1 MKGVNFM
8 AKFLKRP
15 LAVLLCLLTLMGLFA
30 VAVPTFAS
38 STVYNGSVAMTK
50 TGSIT
55 ISTDGSGYSYV
66 ASAYGSSKWYINGAN
81 AICVSPDNPGP
92 NTRSGNMTKYYFSN
106 NSIIAKMFYY
116 LVPRMKSDWS
126 DSLKNDTGINGVN
139 NPDYPKTG
147 FWRAFPGNVYST
159 KPAYRVLD
167 DCLGAKGVEVSY
179 NEEYFLAHYAISLAF
194 AKDANNASTITYAS
208 KPSRFDNSITFA
220 SAAKRVYNWFVQ
232 NDSKIAAVPEYLKT
246 FYVVPDGANAG
257 TQAMM
262 GIEDWY
268 GLITVKKYD
277 YPESGI
283 IEHPEVRKENGGYY
297 TTEGTTFAFYA
308 TKEDAVANRNK
319 QGEFS
324 TSGTY
329 KNSGGSSYSQGS
341 HYIDNRGLPSN
352 ADKSKRV
359 WYLREIKAGQGYETK
374 IKTIRATKGCT
385 VEVVNAA
392 KGIFKISN
400 YSVGQFNIEF
410 FIKDEKIE
418 VPLKIIKKDRDTGAL
433 LGGATFLITFADDVN
448 FESPIATVTTGDDGS
463 ITRVQDSLFVGKE
476 YLVREIKAPEG
487 YDLAPNVEDRTQK
500 ITLQADDAENPTKN
514 ILTFLNKKSTI
525 GGSIVIKKKAKPECE
540 GFIKDNPNYSLEGAK
555 FAIYEDKDSENKVKP
570 TKSSDITSNTQR
582 YEKLWDIETDSS
594 GVAKLDVNN
603 ISLGSVYYAIETKAP
618 EGFVISD
625 EVKKFEFNSQAD
637 FENEAK
643 CTTTFYDS
651 AKGDPVRVAVIKK
664 GSYGSV
670 PLKDAYFRLDYY
682 TEVTN
687 GNTVPD
693 SNPMYSWVIKTDES
707 GSAELKRSNLDPDM
721 GKDTIPDE
729 FLPDG
734 DEGDAF
740 LPKGTLVVKEVK
752 APNNYLLDETE
763 HVIHLTGVS
772 EYHGITSENEE
783 IEPIEII
790 DTPIPNINYSIKK
803 LWEDNNNN
811 DGMRPETLDITV
823 NAYKD
828 EETLVTDDNGN
839 PVYDDD
845 GNPVYKK
852 VKANSVEALLSD
864 GSTLSTTFPY
874 HITLSADSWSGQIN
888 NLPEGYWDDSDGS
901 IVYKKYIYE
910 FEEAEIS
917 GYVKDQDYIEPKIE
931 KVDDSNYTVTF
942 KNKHDDESTI
952 FGLTKAW
959 DDDNNSAG
967 LRPEWVS
974 FELYAS
980 TNRYERRDMDA
991 WFNQAEKVLVD
1002 ANGDNIGRSLSKER
1016 TDDGI
1021 IYVTE
1026 KDSSY
1031 SNQAGKTIGFTYWVD
1046 NLPKYKSGKKIIYLA
1061 KEVNINPNYAIN
1073 QSNTSIAKA
1082 DISGG
1087 SLFFHSWKGSDG
1099 SNHSE
1104 KLMAFKYTNHIK
1116 TGTLTVNKI
1125 DGEGNALGGAGFQV
1139 FKVED
1144 GKKTAISA
1152 TYNEETGRYSYN
1164 SKGTEATT
1172 MLVDSEAGSLVV
1184 DKLPIGD
1191 YVLKETVTPEGYMPF
1206 EGEIAFSIKEDKLNV
1221 SKDMKADKTVENNK
1235 VVLPE
1240 TGGIGDSWIYGIGV
1254 IALIGVVA
1262 LTIILIVRKI
1272 NKKEKK
1278 NNV

>member
-1 MKGVNFM
+1 M

-15 LAVLLCLLTLMGLFA
+15 FAVLLCLLTLMSLFA

-38 STVYNGSVAMTK
+38 RTVYNGSVAMTK

-167 DCLGAKGVEVSY
+167 DCLGANGVEVSY

-194 AKDANNASTITYAS
+194 AKDANNVSTITYAS
-208 KPSRFDNSITFA
+208 KPSRFNNSITFA

-246 FYVVPDGANAG
+246 FYVVPDGTNAG

-283 IEHPEVRKENGGYY
+283 IQHPEVREENGGYY
-297 TTEGTTFAFYA
+297 TTKGTTFAFYA
-308 TKEDAVANRNK
+308 TPQEAERDINRK
-319 QGEFS
+319 GEFS
-324 TSGTY
+324 TSGSYT
-329 KNSGGSSYSQGS
+329 NSEGSSYSQGS

-359 WYLREIKAGQGYETK
+359 WYLREIKAGKGYETK
-374 IKTIRATKGCT
+374 IKTVRATNGCT

-410 FIKDEKIE
+410 FVKDHKTR
-418 VPLKIIKKDRDTGAL
+418 VPLKIIKKDKDTGAL
-433 LGGATFLITFADDVN
+433 LGGATFLITFSDDVN
-448 FESPIATVTTGDDGS
+448 FKSPIATVTTGDDGS
-463 ITRVQDSLFVGKE
+463 ITRVQDLLFVGSE

-514 ILTFLNKKSTI
+514 IVTFLNKKSTI
-525 GGSIVIKKKAKPECE
+525 GGSIVIKKKPKPECE

-555 FAIYEDKDSENKVKP
+555 FAIYEDKDSENQKKP
-570 TKSSDITSNTQR
+570 SKSSDITSNTQR
-582 YEKLWDIETDSS
+582 YEKLWDIETDGN
-594 GVAKLDVNN
+594 GVAKLDVDN

-618 EGFVISD
+618 DGFLISD

-651 AKGDPVRVAVIKK
+651 AVGDPVNVAVVKK

-693 SNPMYSWVIKTDES
+693 SNPKYSWVIVSDVRGEAVFDES
-707 GSAELKRSNLDPDM
+707 HLDSTMSTD
-721 GKDTIPDE
+721 KTIPDD
-729 FLPDG
+729 FLP
-734 DEGDAF
+734 EGKNGRAK
-740 LPKGTLVVKEVK
+740 LPVGTLVVKEVK

-763 HVIHLTGVS
+763 HVIHLTGRS
-772 EYHGITSENEE
+772 DYHGITSESEE
-783 IEPIEII
+783 IEPVVII
-790 DTPIPNINYSIKK
+790 DRAIPNINYSIKK

-845 GNPVYKK
+845 GNPVYEK

-952 FGLTKAW
+952 FGLTKVW

-980 TNRYERRDMDA
+980 TNPFERKDMDA

-1002 ANGDNIGRSLSKER
+1002 ANGDNIGRSLNKER
-1016 TDDGI
+1016 TSDGV

-1026 KDSSY
+1026 DDF
-1031 SNQAGKTIGFTYWVD
+1031 SNETQGGKVVRFTYWVD
-1046 NLPKYKSGKKIIYLA
+1046 NLPKYKNGKKIIYLA

-1073 QSNTSIAKA
+1073 QSNISIAKA

-1087 SLFFHSWKGSDG
+1087 KLFYHSWKGSDG
-1099 SNHSE
+1099 SSYGAM
-1104 KLMAFKYTNHIK
+1104 LMAYKYTNHIK

-1139 FKVED
+1139 FKVEGD
-1144 GKKTAISA
+1144 KKTAISA

-1164 SKGTEATT
+1164 SNGTEATT

-1191 YVLKETVTPEGYMPF
+1191 YVLKETITPEGYMPF

-1262 LTIILIVRKI
+1262 LTIILIIRKI

>member
-1 MKGVNFM
+1 M

-15 LAVLLCLLTLMGLFA
+15 LAVLLCLLTLLSLFA
-30 VAVPTFAS
+30 VAVPTMAS
-38 STVYNGSVAMTK
+38 TRTYSGTVESTK
-50 TGSIT
+50 TGKIS
-55 ISTDGSGYSYV
+55 ISTDGTGYSYV
-66 ASAYGSSKWYINGAN
+66 ASTYGASKWYINGSN

-92 NTRSGNMTKYYFSN
+92 STRSGNMTKYYFSN
-106 NSIIAKMFYY
+106 DSIVAKMFYY

-126 DSLKNDTGINGVN
+126 DSLRTDTGINGVN

-147 FWRAFPGNVYST
+147 FWRVFPGNVYGS
-159 KPAYRVLD
+159 KPAYKVLD
-167 DCLGAKGVEVSY
+167 DCLGANGKNVSY
-179 NEEYFLAHYAISLAF
+179 TEEYFLAHYAISLAF
-194 AKDANNASTITYAS
+194 AGDTTGDDTITYSS
-208 KPSRFDNSITFA
+208 KKSSYDSSITFK
-220 SAAKRVYNWFVQ
+220 SAAVQVYKWFR
-232 NDSKIAAVPEYLKT
+232 NNNSKIADVPNYLRT
-246 FYVVPDGANAG
+246 YYVVPDGRDAG

-262 GIEDWY
+262 GIEDWM

-277 YPESGI
+277 FPETGI

-308 TKEDAVANRNK
+308 TKEDAVASRNK
-319 QGEFS
+319 KGEFS

-359 WYLREIKAGQGYETK
+359 WYLREIKAGQGY
-374 IKTIRATKGCT
+374 KTEIESVRATTGCT
-385 VEVVNAA
+385 AEVVDAA
-392 KGIFKISN
+392 RGIIKISN
-400 YSVGQFNIEF
+400 YNVGKFDIEVS
-410 FIKDEKIE
+410 IKDNKTP

-433 LGGATFLITFADDVN
+433 LGGATFKITFSDDVN
-448 FESPIATVTTGDDGS
+448 FKSPIATVTTGADGS
-463 ITRVQDSLFVGKE
+463 ITRVQDLLFVGRE

-487 YDLAPNVEDRTQK
+487 YDLAPNVADRTQK
-500 ITLQADDAENPTKN
+500 ITLQADDAKNPTKN
-514 ILTFLNKKSTI
+514 IVTFLNKKSTI
-525 GGSIVIKKKAKPECE
+525 GGSIVIKKKPKPECE
-540 GFIKDNPNYSLEGAK
+540 GFIKDNPNYTVEGAK
-555 FAIYEDKDSENKVKP
+555 FAIYEDKDSKNQDKP
-570 TKSSDITSNTQR
+570 SKSSDITSNAQR
-582 YEKLWDIETDSS
+582 YEKLWDVETDSS
-594 GVAKLDVNN
+594 GIAKLDVNN

-618 EGFVISD
+618 DGFLISD

-651 AKGDPVRVAVIKK
+651 AVGDPVDVAVVKK

-687 GNTVPD
+687 GNTVPK
-693 SNPMYSWVIKTDES
+693 SNPKYSWVIVSD
-707 GSAELKRSNLDPDM
+707 SNGEAVFDNGHLDPTMSTD
-721 GKDTIPDE
+721 KVIPSD

-734 DEGDAF
+734 ETGRAF
-740 LPKGTLVVKEVK
+740 LPKGTLVVKEIK
-752 APNNYLLDETE
+752 APNNYLLDDKEY
-763 HVIHLTGVS
+763 VIHLTGKS
-772 EYHGITSENEE
+772 DRQSINTESEE
-783 IEPIEII
+783 IEPVVIV
-790 DTPIPNINYSIKK
+790 DRAIPNINYSIKK

-828 EETLVTDDNGN
+828 EETLVGT
-839 PVYDDD
+839 DDD
-845 GNPVYKK
+845 GNPVYEK

-864 GSTLSTTFPY
+864 GSKLSTTFPY
-874 HITLSADSWSGQIN
+874 HITLSADSWSGSIN
-888 NLPEGYWDDSDGS
+888 NLPEGYWDYSGEG
-901 IVYKKYIYE
+901 IMYKKYIYE
-910 FEEAEIS
+910 FEEAEIT

-967 LRPEWVS
+967 LRPEWAS

-980 TNRYERRDMDA
+980 TNRYDSRDMDA

-1002 ANGDNIGRSLSKER
+1002 ANGDNIGRSLNKER
-1016 TDDGI
+1016 TSDGV
-1021 IYVTE
+1021 IYVT
-1026 KDSSY
+1026 DDDVSY
-1031 SNQAGKTIGFTYWVD
+1031 SNHGENVRFTYWVD
-1046 NLPKYKSGKKIIYLA
+1046 NLPKYKNGIKITYLA

-1073 QSNTSIAKA
+1073 QSNISMAKA
-1082 DISGG
+1082 DIYGG
-1087 SLFFHSWKGSDG
+1087 SLFYHSWKGSDG

-1139 FKVED
+1139 FKVEG

-1152 TYNEETGRYSYN
+1152 TYNEETSRYSYN

-1191 YVLKETVTPEGYMPF
+1191 YVLKETVTPEGCMPF
-1206 EGEIAFSIKEDKLNV
+1206 EDEISFSIKEDKLNV

-1272 NKKEKK
+1272 SKKEKK

>member
-1 MKGVNFM
+1 M

-15 LAVLLCLLTLMGLFA
+15 LAVLLCLLTLMSLFA

-38 STVYNGSVAMTK
+38 RTVYNGSVDMTK

-55 ISTDGSGYSYV
+55 ISTDGSGYSYI
-66 ASAYGSSKWYINGAN
+66 ASYYGASKWYINGAN

-92 NTRSGNMTKYYFSN
+92 SRRSGNMTKYYFSN
-106 NSIIAKMFYY
+106 DSVIAKMFYY

-126 DSLKNDTGINGVN
+126 GSLRDDTGINGVN

-147 FWRAFPGNVYST
+147 FWRAFPGNIYDGE
-159 KPAYRVLD
+159 KPAYMVLD
-167 DCLGAKGVEVSY
+167 DYLGANGADVSY

-194 AKDANNASTITYAS
+194 AKDANNASTITYSS
-208 KPSRFDNSITFA
+208 KASRFNSSITFA
-220 SAAKRVYNWFVQ
+220 SAAKRVYDWFVQ

-246 FYVVPDGANAG
+246 FYVVPDGTDAG

-283 IEHPEVRKENGGYY
+283 SQHPEVREENGGYY

-308 TKEDAVANRNK
+308 TKEDAVADTNRK
-319 QGEFS
+319 GEFS

-329 KNSGGSSYSQGS
+329 TDSEGSSYSQGS
-341 HYIDNRGLPSN
+341 HYVDNRGLPSN

-359 WYLREIKAGQGYETK
+359 WYLREIKAGQGYETELD
-374 IKTIRATKGCT
+374 TVRATNGCT
-385 VEVVNAA
+385 VEVVDAA

-400 YSVGQFNIEF
+400 YSVGKFDIEIF
-410 FIKDEKIE
+410 AKDNKTP
-418 VPLKIIKKDRDTGAL
+418 VPLKIIKKDADTGDL
-433 LGGATFLITFADDVN
+433 LGGATFEITFADDVN

-463 ITRVQDSLFVGKE
+463 ITRVQDLLFVGSE
-476 YLVREIKAPEG
+476 YLVRELKAPEG
-487 YDLAPNVEDRTQK
+487 YDLAPNVADRIQK

-514 ILTFLNKKSTI
+514 IVTFLNKKSTI
-525 GGSIVIKKKAKPECE
+525 GGSIVIKKKPKPECE
-540 GFIKDNPNYSLEGAK
+540 GFIKDNPNYSLAGAK
-555 FAIYEDKDSENKVKP
+555 FAIYEDKDSKNQDKP
-570 TKSSDITSNTQR
+570 SKSSDITSNTQR
-582 YEKLWDIETDSS
+582 YEKLWDVETDSS

-618 EGFVISD
+618 KGFLISD

-651 AKGDPVRVAVIKK
+651 AVGDPVNVAVVKK
-664 GSYGSV
+664 GSDGSV
-670 PLKDAYFRLDYY
+670 LLKDAYFRLNYY

-687 GNTVPD
+687 GNTVPK
-693 SNPMYSWVIKTDES
+693 SNPKYSWVIVSD
-707 GSAELKRSNLDPDM
+707 SNGEAVFDNGHLDPTM
-721 GKDTIPDE
+721 STNKVIPSD

-734 DEGDAF
+734 ETGKAV
-740 LPKGTLVVKEVK
+740 LPVGTLVVKEVK
-752 APNNYLLDETE
+752 APNNYLLDDKEY
-763 HVIHLTGVS
+763 VIHLTGKS
-772 EYHGITSENEE
+772 DRQSINTESEE
-783 IEPIEII
+783 IEPIEIV
-790 DTPIPNINYSIKK
+790 DRAIPNINYSIKK

-828 EETLVTDDNGN
+828 EERLVGTDE
-839 PVYDDD
+839 D
-845 GNPVYKK
+845 GNPIYEK
-852 VKANSVEALLSD
+852 VKADSVEALLSD
-864 GSTLSTTFPY
+864 GGIVSTTFPY
-874 HITLSADSWSGQIN
+874 HITLSADSWSGSIN
-888 NLPEGYWDDSDGS
+888 DLPEGYWDYSGKGV
-901 IVYKKYIYE
+901 VYKKYIYE
-910 FEEAEIS
+910 FEEAEIT

-952 FGLTKAW
+952 FGLAKAW

-967 LRPEWVS
+967 LRPEWAS

-980 TNRYERRDMDA
+980 TNKYDPRDMDA

-1002 ANGDNIGRSLSKER
+1002 ANGDNIGRSLNKES
-1016 TDDGI
+1016 TSDGV
-1021 IYVTE
+1021 IYVT
-1026 KDSSY
+1026 DDDISFT
-1031 SNQAGKTIGFTYWVD
+1031 NQGQTVRFAYWVD
-1046 NLPKYKSGKKIIYLA
+1046 NLPKYKNGQKIIYLA

-1073 QSNTSIAKA
+1073 QSNISIAKA

-1087 SLFFHSWKGSDG
+1087 SLFYHSWKGSDG
-1099 SNHSE
+1099 SNHAAT
-1104 KLMAFKYTNHIK
+1104 LMAFIYTNHIK
-1116 TGTLTVNKI
+1116 TGTLTVNKV

-1152 TYNEETGRYSYN
+1152 TYNEETGRYSYDSN
-1164 SKGTEATT
+1164 GTEATT

-1184 DKLPIGD
+1184 DNLPIGD
-1191 YVLKETVTPEGYMPF
+1191 YVLKETVTPEGFMPF
-1206 EGEIAFSIKEDKLNV
+1206 EDEISFSIKEDKLDV

-1254 IALIGVVA
+1254 IALFGVVA
-1262 LTIILIVRKI
+1262 LTIILVARKI
-1272 NKKEKK
+1272 SKKEKK